1 MPSGIFVIRAEASP
15 MESKWSVYYPK
26 SFSDSNLKSSFALYG
41 RLMRVCGIHKDRT
54 AWEYMGSSMSYEAL
68 SKAVSRV
75 AIMWKNL
82 GVTAG
87 DRVLLCMGECPDMI
101 LSVYALDGLGA
112 CSVLMIPNSSTE
124 HFELIANN
132 TGANYALMS
141 FNQYDNYAASI
152 PKTMIKTVVLGKY
165 SDYITGIARNAFRF
179 YPLSAYDANVPA
191 YKNRKDTKIKVIQ
204 WQEAM
209 SVSEIDVTTRKFEPD
224 QDNSRECVMF
234 ETENDADGGT
244 VCAYDA
250 STVNTGTNIAMFLEK
265 ESEKRLGRPARVLC
279 MNEICFAFG
288 FSIGMND
295 VLLSGQTL
303 ILFTWFDAERNAL
316 PVIRYRPDT
325 LIGYN
330 GTIAK
335 LNKQGINRSVMR
347 SVSMIVCGGGLMTSS
362 QKAELLTR
370 SGRSEDDLRIC
381 TVSGC
386 DETMAFAYTP
396 VGTSS
401 DRMIGIPMPGVYL
414 KIADSETGEDMPQG
428 KPGEIAVCS
437 PVFHLG
443 LVRDGKTVPGT
454 FRHLPDGRN
463 WFFTGI
469 IGKMDEKGFFSLISR
484 PGKIYKIN
492 SFPVYPAQVDR
503 VISMVK
509 GVADAASV
517 VIEDV
522 SGPKLVAAVVPSEE
536 LLFDNE
542 SLADLKKRITDE
554 CLMVLHESM
563 CPSEIDFLISLPTD
577 SAGNKDFDKIRE
589 RIARGLDS
597 AGN

>member
-1 MPSGIFVIRAEASP
+1 
-15 MESKWSVYYPK
+15 METKWSVYYPE

-41 RLMRVCGIHKDRT
+41 RLMRVCGINQDRT
-54 AWEYMGSSMSYEAL
+54 AIEYMGSKMTYSQLA
-68 SKAVSRV
+68 KTVSRV

-82 GVTAG
+82 GVVPG
-87 DRVLLCMGECPDMI
+87 DKVLLCMGECPDLLFSI
-101 LSVYALDGLGA
+101 YALDGLGA
-112 CSVLMIPNSSTE
+112 CSVLMMPNSSTE
-124 HFELIANN
+124 HFEQIVNN
-132 TGANYALMS
+132 SGAQYALMS
-141 FNQYDNYAASI
+141 FNQYDNYAGSI

-165 SDYITGIARNAFRF
+165 SDYITGFARNAFRL

-191 YKNRKDTKIKVIQ
+191 YKNRKDLKTKVIP
-204 WQEAM
+204 WHEAM
-209 SVSEIDVTTRKFEPD
+209 SVSEIDVSTRQFEPD
-224 QDNSRECVMF
+224 QDNSRECLML

-244 VCAYDA
+244 VCAYSA
-250 STVNTGTNIAMFLEK
+250 SILNTETNISMFIEK

-279 MNEICFAFG
+279 LNEVCFAFG

-303 ILFTWFDAERNAL
+303 IVFTWFDAEKTIQ
-316 PVIRYRPDT
+316 PVLRYRPDT
-325 LIGYN
+325 LIGYG

-335 LNKQGINRSVMR
+335 LNKQGINRSAMR
-347 SVSMIVCGGGLMTSS
+347 SVSMIVCGSSLLTSR

-370 SGRSEDDLRIC
+370 SGRSEDELRIC
-381 TVSGC
+381 SVTGC
-386 DETMAFAYTP
+386 DQTMAFAYTP
-396 VGTSS
+396 VGTGS
-401 DRMIGIPMPGVYL
+401 DKMLGIPMPGVFM
-414 KIADSETGEDMPQG
+414 KVADSETGEDMPQG

-443 LVRDGKTVPGT
+443 MISDGKKIPGS

-469 IGKMDEKGFFSLISR
+469 TGKMDEKGFFTLIGR

-509 GVADAASV
+509 GVTDVASV
-517 VIEDV
+517 VVEEVD
-522 SGPKLVAAVVPSEE
+522 GPKLVAAVVPSEE
-536 LLFDNE
+536 LLFDNDL
-542 SLADLKKRITDE
+542 LADLKKRITDE
-554 CLMVLHESM
+554 CLMMLHESM
-563 CPSEIDFLISLPTD
+563 CPSEVEFLVSMPVD
-577 SAGNKDFDKIRE
+577 SAGNKDYDRVLE
-589 RIARGLDS
+589 RIGKGRES